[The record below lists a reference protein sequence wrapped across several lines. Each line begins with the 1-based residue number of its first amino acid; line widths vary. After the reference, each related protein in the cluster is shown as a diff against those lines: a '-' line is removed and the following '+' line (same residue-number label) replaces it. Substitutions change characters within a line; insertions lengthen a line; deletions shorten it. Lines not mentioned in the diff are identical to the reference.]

1 MYMKQENGI
10 HQDTDGFPLRLFQ
23 IHRSGPLSRPHI
35 LVFTICIGSPIFR
48 GISKQTENCVFL
60 ARKFFL
66 RNTFCSASG
75 EGKKKRSSAVALSPR
90 SRCVFEA
97 TVVIVIYYREVC
109 KHSLEKKKSGSKGA
123 RIQTRAWETAHISVC
138 SLPSFSGILHSF
150 FTPQSVEQ
158 CLQGPIC
165 K

>member
-1 MYMKQENGI
+1 MKQENGI

-66 RNTFCSASG
+66 RNTFCSVSG

-109 KHSLEKKKSGSKGA
+109 KHSLEKKKKWEQG
-123 RIQTRAWETAHISVC
+123 RPYTDTRVGDGTHIRMLASQ
-138 SLPSFSGILHSF
+138 F
-150 FTPQSVEQ
+150 FRDFAFIFYTT
-158 CLQGPIC
+158 IC
-165 K
+165 